1 MNPTQPKTTTSKK
14 IEMVLI
20 TPASTI
26 CGYDGIVVYITR
38 PFLGIEIFQ
47 PVFDAL
53 ITSANIA

>member
-20 TPASTI
+20 TPVSTI
-26 CGYDGIVVYITR
+26 CGCDGIVVYITR
-38 PFLGIEIFQ
+38 PILGIEIFQ